1 VFDLIKLSKSNYFK
15 TIITIALIVTITAGF
30 FLGMQLS
37 LGTSAPLRV
46 VESGSMCVPYDGA
59 CEGWLSLDHPFAQT
73 LHKGDIIIIQAVNP
87 ADLNA
92 NYPNS
97 DIIVYR
103 NPNGVTPIVHRIVE
117 KQEINGTFYF
127 KTKGDGNGPV
137 TWPAIPNYYDNI
149 PDTKG
154 VPQNLIEGKVILRI
168 PWFGWI
174 TLFMR
179 GNSWALPVAIGLI
192 ILLLII
198 EFILPVIKEKRKITA
213 PQNDKTA
220 GHRCLYKYST

>member
-1 VFDLIKLSKSNYFK
+1 MFDLRKLSKSNYFK
-15 TIITIALIVTITAGF
+15 TIVTIVLIVAITAGF
-30 FLGMQLS
+30 FLGMQLV

-103 NPNGVTPIVHRIVE
+103 NPNGATPIVHRIVE
-117 KQEINGTFYF
+117 KQEIDGTLYF

-154 VPQNLIEGKVILRI
+154 VPQNMIEGKVILRI

-179 GNSWALPVAIGLI
+179 GNSWALPVVIGLI
-192 ILLLII
+192 ILLLMI
-198 EFILPVIKEKRKITA
+198 EFILPVIKEKRKKLA
-213 PQNDKTA
+213 PQTDKNS
-220 GHRCLYKYST
+220 RP

>member
-1 VFDLIKLSKSNYFK
+1 MFDLRKLSKNNYFK
-15 TIITIALIVTITAGF
+15 TIVTIALIVTITAGF

-37 LGTSAPLRV
+37 RGTSAPLRV

-59 CEGWLSLDHPFAQT
+59 CEGWISLDHPFAQT

-103 NPNGVTPIVHRIVE
+103 NPNGVTPIVHRIVD
-117 KQEINGTFYF
+117 KREINGTLYC

-174 TLFMR
+174 TLLMR
-179 GNSWALPVAIGLI
+179 GNSWALPVVIGLI

-198 EFILPVIKEKRKITA
+198 EFILPVIKEKRKNCTT
-213 PQNDKTA
+213 N
-220 GHRCLYKYST
+220 R

>member
-1 VFDLIKLSKSNYFK
+1 MIDLRNLWKNDHFK
-15 TIITIALIVTITAGF
+15 TALTIGLIIAVIAGLYAGTV
-30 FLGMQLS
+30 LA
-37 LGTSAPLRV
+37 LGTPVPIRV

-59 CEGWLSLDHPFAQT
+59 CDGWLSLDHPFAQT

-87 ADLNA
+87 ADLKA

-97 DIIVYR
+97 DIIVYK

-117 KQEINGTFYF
+117 KQEINGTLYF
-127 KTKGDGNGPV
+127 KTKGDGNSPIKYPEV
-137 TWPAIPNYYDNI
+137 SNYYDNI
-149 PDTKG
+149 PDSMG

-179 GNSWALPVAIGLI
+179 GNSWALPLVLTLI
-192 ILLLII
+192 ILLIII
-198 EFILPVIKEKRKITA
+198 EFILPTVKEKRKRTA
-213 PQNDKTA
+213 QESAKTD
-220 GHRCLYKYST
+220 SI

>member
-1 VFDLIKLSKSNYFK
+1 VFDLRKLSKNNYFK
-15 TIITIALIVTITAGF
+15 TIVTIALIVTITAGF
-30 FLGMQLS
+30 FLSMQLS

-59 CEGWLSLDHPFAQT
+59 CEGWISLDHPFAQT

-103 NPNGVTPIVHRIVE
+103 NPNGVTPIVHRIVD
-117 KQEINGTFYF
+117 KQEINGTLYF

-174 TLFMR
+174 TLLMR
-179 GNSWALPVAIGLI
+179 GNSWALPVVIGLI

-198 EFILPVIKEKRKITA
+198 EFILPVIKEKRKNCTT
-213 PQNDKTA
+213 N
-220 GHRCLYKYST
+220 R

>member
-1 VFDLIKLSKSNYFK
+1 VFDLRKLSKNNYFK
-15 TIITIALIVTITAGF
+15 TIVTIALIVTITTGF
-30 FLGMQLS
+30 FLSMQLS

-103 NPNGVTPIVHRIVE
+103 NPNGVTPIVHRIVD
-117 KQEINGTFYF
+117 KQEINGTLYF

-174 TLFMR
+174 TLLMR
-179 GNSWALPVAIGLI
+179 GNSWALPVVIGLI

-198 EFILPVIKEKRKITA
+198 EFILPVIKEKRKNCTT
-213 PQNDKTA
+213 N
-220 GHRCLYKYST
+220 R

>member
-1 VFDLIKLSKSNYFK
+1 VFDLRKLSKSNYFK
-15 TIITIALIVTITAGF
+15 TIVTIVLIVAITGGF
-30 FLGMQLS
+30 FLGMQLV

-59 CEGWLSLDHPFAQT
+59 CEGWLSLDHSFAQT

-97 DIIVYR
+97 DIIVFR
-103 NPNGVTPIVHRIVE
+103 NPNRVTPIVHRIVQ
-117 KQEINGTFYF
+117 KQEIDGTLYF

-179 GNSWALPVAIGLI
+179 GNSWALPVVIGLI

-198 EFILPVIKEKRKITA
+198 EFILPVIKEKRKNAQQT
-213 PQNDKTA
+213 D
-220 GHRCLYKYST
+220 

>member
-1 VFDLIKLSKSNYFK
+1 MQKVIDLKKLWKNDYFK
-15 TIITIALIVTITAGF
+15 TLIAVVLIVAIVVGF
-30 FLGMQLS
+30 FFGMQLV
-37 LGTSAPLRV
+37 LGAAVPVRV

-59 CEGWLSLDHPFAQT
+59 CDGWLSLDHPFAQT

-97 DIIVYR
+97 DIIVYK
-103 NPNGVTPIVHRIVE
+103 NPNGVTPIVHRIVSE
-117 KQEINGTFYF
+117 QEINGTLYF
-127 KTKGDGNGPV
+127 KTKGDGNGRPN
-137 TWPAIPNYYDNI
+137 TWPAIPNSYDNI
-149 PDTKG
+149 PDSRG

-179 GNSWALPVAIGLI
+179 GNSWALPVVIGLI
-192 ILLLII
+192 LLLVVI
-198 EFILPVIKEKRKITA
+198 EFILPVIKEKRK
-213 PQNDKTA
+213 KTA
-220 GHRCLYKYST
+220 QQNKIQSQP

>member
-1 VFDLIKLSKSNYFK
+1 VFDLRKLSKSNYFK
-15 TIITIALIVTITAGF
+15 TIVTIALIVTITAGF

-103 NPNGVTPIVHRIVE
+103 NPNGVTPIVHRIVD
-117 KQEINGTFYF
+117 KQEINGTLYF
-127 KTKGDGNGPV
+127 KTKGDGNRPV

-154 VPQNLIEGKVILRI
+154 VL
-168 PWFGWI
+168 
-174 TLFMR
+174 
-179 GNSWALPVAIGLI
+179 
-192 ILLLII
+192 
-198 EFILPVIKEKRKITA
+198 
-213 PQNDKTA
+213 KT
-220 GHRCLYKYST
+220 

>member
-1 VFDLIKLSKSNYFK
+1 MAKVFDLRKLSKNNYFK
-15 TIITIALIVTITAGF
+15 TIVTIVLIVAITGGF
-30 FLGMQLS
+30 FLGIQLV
-37 LGTSAPLRV
+37 LGTPAPLRV

-59 CEGWLSLDHPFAQT
+59 CEGWFSLDHPFAQT

-117 KQEINGTFYF
+117 EIEMDGTLYF

-154 VPQNLIEGKVILRI
+154 VPQ
-168 PWFGWI
+168 
-174 TLFMR
+174 T
-179 GNSWALPVAIGLI
+179 
-192 ILLLII
+192 
-198 EFILPVIKEKRKITA
+198 
-213 PQNDKTA
+213 
-220 GHRCLYKYST
+220 

>member
-1 VFDLIKLSKSNYFK
+1 VFDLRKLSKSNYFK
-15 TIITIALIVTITAGF
+15 TIVTIVLIVAITGGF
-30 FLGMQLS
+30 FLGMQLV

-59 CEGWLSLDHPFAQT
+59 CEGLLSLDHSFAQT

-103 NPNGVTPIVHRIVE
+103 NPNGVTPIVHRIVD
-117 KQEINGTFYF
+117 KQEINGTLYF

-174 TLFMR
+174 TLLMR
-179 GNSWALPVAIGLI
+179 GNSWALPVVIGII

-198 EFILPVIKEKRKITA
+198 EFILPVIKEKRKNC
-213 PQNDKTA
+213 PQTDKNS
-220 GHRCLYKYST
+220 RP

>member
-1 VFDLIKLSKSNYFK
+1 MQKVIDLKKLWKNDYFK
-15 TIITIALIVTITAGF
+15 TLIAVVLIVAIVVGF
-30 FLGMQLS
+30 FFGMQLV
-37 LGTSAPLRV
+37 LGIAVPVRV

-59 CEGWLSLDHPFAQT
+59 CDGWLSLDHPFAQT

-117 KQEINGTFYF
+117 KQEIDSTLYF

-137 TWPAIPNYYDNI
+137 KWPAIPNYYDNI

-168 PWFGWI
+168 PGFGWI

-179 GNSWALPVAIGLI
+179 GNSWALPVVIGLI
-192 ILLLII
+192 ILLLLI
-198 EFILPVIKEKRKITA
+198 
-213 PQNDKTA
+213 
-220 GHRCLYKYST
+220 

>member
-1 VFDLIKLSKSNYFK
+1 VFDLRKLSKNNYFK
-15 TIITIALIVTITAGF
+15 TIVTIALIVTITAGF
-30 FLGMQLS
+30 FLSIQLS

-59 CEGWLSLDHPFAQT
+59 CEGWISLDHPFAQT

-103 NPNGVTPIVHRIVE
+103 NPNGVTPIVHRIVD
-117 KQEINGTFYF
+117 KQEINGTLYF

-174 TLFMR
+174 TLLMR
-179 GNSWALPVAIGLI
+179 GNSWALPVVIGLI

-198 EFILPVIKEKRKITA
+198 EFILPVIKEKRKNCTT
-213 PQNDKTA
+213 N
-220 GHRCLYKYST
+220 R